1 MQRMNTDQIQGW
13 PVTAAVLIFSLL
25 LPSVSPEV
33 TQIDG
38 PEHKLYL
45 DLFSDYTAE
54 SRPVKNA
61 SHTVQVT
68 FALALNQ
75 LLDLDEKNQILST
88 SVWIYEEWKD
98 EMLRWSPSDYDGQ
111 QAIMIPADSVWL
123 PDIFIFNT
131 AGANMDGFVN
141 VNGSKVAV
149 EYDGTVRWM
158 VPLMV
163 ASVCAVDV
171 TYFPYDQQACVI
183 KFGSWIYDIDQVDIV
198 TESTVPDLEHY
209 VMNSEYDLK
218 NVSISRGVLGS
229 SCCPGNGRHSMVELK
244 IELRRKSLY
253 YDYIVIA
260 PTIMLCVL
268 TLASFLLPCDRGE
281 KMAIGLTVF
290 LTLYVLQLRIADNVP
305 DTNSTPILGVF
316 MLIVMTFNCVSLIMA
331 TIVMNIKKRGD
342 DSPCPDVPVWLFSLC
357 HYVFGRVVC
366 TPYMGTDHLQ
376 FLSSPQDPNK
386 NKEQSNAKKVTS
398 NEMTQAIGESTSR
411 LNKDEK
417 NTHLN
422 STPPF
427 LSPTLSP
434 AIATTQENH
443 MMVNDAKKK
452 GIKRSP
458 GEGTDQ
464 PDLDPRA
471 SLSTTDG
478 VHCYDPHKTP
488 RLKSEGETE
497 MRLRKAKLQAG
508 PSKGD
513 NSASP
518 GSTVTTQ
525 SAGPLIKS
533 SIDRVYL
540 MKRRWF
546 YVAEVVDKFLFLV
559 YLVLLTTSIFTVL
572 FLIPVYFRND

>member
-1 MQRMNTDQIQGW
+1 MGW
-13 PVTAAVLIFSLL
+13 TTTTAVLIFSVLA
-25 LPSVSPEV
+25 PAVSPEV
-33 TQIDG
+33 SQIDG
-38 PEHKLYL
+38 PEHQLYR

-88 SVWIYEEWKD
+88 SVWIYEEWQD
-98 EMLRWSPSDYDGQ
+98 EMLRWSPSNYDGQ

-149 EYDGTVRWM
+149 DYDGTVRWM

-218 NVSISRGVLGS
+218 NVSISRGILDS

-342 DSPCPDVPVWLFSLC
+342 DSPCPDVPLWLFSLC

-366 TPYMGTDHLQ
+366 TPYMGTDHVQ
-376 FLSSPQDPNK
+376 FLSTSKNPKK
-386 NKEQSNAKKVTS
+386 NKQKITTKEIPSATS
-398 NEMTQAIGESTSR
+398 DKTQTVAERTPEVI
-411 LNKDEK
+411 KDK
-417 NTHLN
+417 NRHINTQN
-422 STPPF
+422 INPG
-427 LSPTLSP
+427 LSP
-434 AIATTQENH
+434 ASTSTRENKVIAND
-443 MMVNDAKKK
+443 DAKEKHNMRRQ
-452 GIKRSP
+452 GDET
-458 GEGTDQ
+458 GQ
-464 PDLDPRA
+464 HDLDPRA
-471 SLSTTDG
+471 SPRDG
-478 VHCYDPHKTP
+478 HGCYDPHMTP
-488 RLKSEGETE
+488 RHKSESETE
-497 MRLRKAKLQAG
+497 MRLRKTPVTAET
-508 PSKGD
+508 PRTD

-518 GSTVTTQ
+518 SSSVTTQ
-525 SAGPLIKS
+525 SAGPLLPS
-533 SIDRVYL
+533 GSDRVYL